1 MGVDLAGTQQAGH
14 RSGDHLAALLLL
26 TAHRQHHGKAGCYQL
41 CIKLRRFILFVDK
54 RNGWTACATLC
65 KLQIFPRG
73 RLRAI
78 EHSQDQAC
86 LLQLFPAAADALGFN
101 GIFGLAQT
109 GGIEQIQ
116 LDIPQ
121 LYRLFHHVTGGA
133 SHRRD
138 DGPVEPGQQVEQC
151 GFARIWSAHNGAV
164 HTFAQDGIRLI
175 IMDQLVQLCL
185 YPTQYAVQMVTIQL
199 RHIFF
204 GKIHPC
210 GKVSLNG
217 GKRFLLGTDLL
228 CQRTAQRGIGQRGTL
243 TAIRRDQIHDGFG
256 LRQTQLAVQER
267 AAGVLAG
274 RGRLST
280 GSKTGFHQTAGHG
293 AAAMAGKL
301 HHVFAGIAVGRA
313 EKQGHALIK
322 GFVPFPECAVHGGVA
337 FGILHLFCG
346 VGRAEHPGCY
356 GIALRTGEPHD
367 GNAACARRCCN
378 GCNGRFL
385 HGFFW
390 LPFRARS
397 GRLLPSA
404 HSSETNTVS
413 LYHEMLRNGTVF
425 STNSRETVENPP
437 VSHTKKGLSVPTRK
451 APFYRKLFFR
461 TWRYPPW

>member
-1 MGVDLAGTQQAGH
+1 
-14 RSGDHLAALLLL
+14 
-26 TAHRQHHGKAGCYQL
+26 
-41 CIKLRRFILFVDK
+41 
-54 RNGWTACATLC
+54 
-65 KLQIFPRG
+65 
-73 RLRAI
+73 
-78 EHSQDQAC
+78 
-86 LLQLFPAAADALGFN
+86 
-101 GIFGLAQT
+101 
-109 GGIEQIQ
+109 
-116 LDIPQ
+116 
-121 LYRLFHHVTGGA
+121 
-133 SHRRD
+133 
-138 DGPVEPGQQVEQC
+138 
-151 GFARIWSAHNGAV
+151 
-164 HTFAQDGIRLI
+164 
-175 IMDQLVQLCL
+175 
-185 YPTQYAVQMVTIQL
+185 
-199 RHIFF
+199 
-204 GKIHPC
+204 
-210 GKVSLNG
+210 
-217 GKRFLLGTDLL
+217 
-228 CQRTAQRGIGQRGTL
+228 
-243 TAIRRDQIHDGFG
+243 
-256 LRQTQLAVQER
+256 
-267 AAGVLAG
+267 
-274 RGRLST
+274 
-280 GSKTGFHQTAGHG
+280 
-293 AAAMAGKL
+293 MAGKL
-301 HHVFAGIAVGRA
+301 HHILAGIAVGRA
-313 EKQGHALIK
+313 EKQGHPLIK